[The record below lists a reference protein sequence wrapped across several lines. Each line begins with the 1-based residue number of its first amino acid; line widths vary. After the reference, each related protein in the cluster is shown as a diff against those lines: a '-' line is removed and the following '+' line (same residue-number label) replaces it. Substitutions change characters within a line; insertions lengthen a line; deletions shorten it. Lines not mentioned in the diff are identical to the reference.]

1 MLIESAALATAAVEG
16 GTAIEGVVVA
26 EGVVEG
32 AAIAEGAANVVKLS
46 GKISDFIEK
55 VEVVEEFPN
64 HLEETTKILEPDMGE
79 IQEVTL
85 DAIEQANMEKAAAK
99 IDETSQNLRE
109 LTEEEKQ
116 KLREENN
123 LPGNLLDAI
132 RADEDGNYKVKCI
145 NERYKNM
152 ENPDTGKRR
161 RPLVDF

>member
-1 MLIESAALATAAVEG
+1 MLIESAALATAAIEG

-26 EGVVEG
+26 EGVV
-32 AAIAEGAANVVKLS
+32 EGAANVVKLS